1 MIDFLKEFWQFIKTQ
16 KKWWLL
22 PIIVVLLLVAVLV
35 VFAGSTISSFIYTL
49 F

>member
-1 MIDFLKEFWQFIKTQ
+1 MFDFLKEFWQFIKTE

-22 PIIVVLLLVAVLV
+22 PVIVILLLIGVII
-35 VFAGSTISSFIYTL
+35 VFAGSTISNFIYTL

>member
-1 MIDFLKEFWQFIKTQ
+1 MKEFIKEFWTFVKTQ

-22 PIIVVLLLVAVLV
+22 PTFIILVILGLV
-35 VFAGSTISSFIYTL
+35 IVFAGSTISSFIYTL